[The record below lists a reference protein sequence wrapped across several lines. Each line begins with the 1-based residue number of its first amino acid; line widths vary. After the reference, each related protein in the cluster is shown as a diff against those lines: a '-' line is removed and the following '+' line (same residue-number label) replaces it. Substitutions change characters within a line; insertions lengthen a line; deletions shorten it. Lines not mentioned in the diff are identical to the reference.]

1 MNPIFGNNF
10 DNNKNK
16 NTDEVNKN
24 SNNNFYNNANN
35 NSNYNNDANNNMNF
49 NDVNNYN
56 NYNNYNGYNNFNN
69 NNYGGYNSNN
79 NYNLNYWG
87 NNSNSQNSYWT
98 NSNNVNQNQNYRSNN
113 YEENYNQNYSNNNQ
127 QNSSLHYMSN
137 QPSYVINANRRKDKT
152 NINKVLRIFCVLM
165 ILIGISMMGKSI
177 YALTFNRPKQ
187 KDNPV
192 VEINKMGKEV
202 TIEINTQYP
211 IREMSYKWNDG
222 ETTTLKGNG
231 TINVSKTIEIPN
243 GNNVLKLEIVDNFG
257 NKTQYQKQYIYQST
271 DSEKPKIELSKS
283 GNKLVIKA
291 TDNVKMSYV
300 TYQWNNDDEVRV
312 DSESSDQKEMSTE
325 IDVPKGENK
334 LLITAVDGEQNRETD
349 EEKIIGDTKPTFTMS
364 SLGDD
369 FVIKAQDDEGIE
381 SISVVIDDGTPIE
394 STGIKKK
401 EITATVPISN
411 LSEGTHKIKVTV
423 TNVNGISNTQETNI

>member
-1 MNPIFGNNF
+1 MNQIFGNNS
-10 DNNKNK
+10 DNKNNKN
-16 NTDEVNKN
+16 NDGINKN
-24 SNNNFYNNANN
+24 SDSNFYNNSN
-35 NSNYNNDANNNMNF
+35 NSNYNNA
-49 NDVNNYN
+49 NNYN
-56 NYNNYNGYNNFNN
+56 DYNIYGNDYNTYNNSSNINNNYN
-69 NNYGGYNSNN
+69 GYNSNN
-79 NYNLNYWG
+79 NYNSNYW
-87 NNSNSQNSYWT
+87 NNNSQNNDNYWANKNSANQSQNY
-98 NSNNVNQNQNYRSNN
+98 NSNNYYVNN
-113 YEENYNQNYSNNNQ
+113 NQNYSNNIK
-127 QNSSLHYMSN
+127 QNNSLHYMSN
-137 QPSYVINANRRKDKT
+137 QPSYVINANKRKDKT

-271 DSEKPKIELSKS
+271 DPEKPKIELSKS

-312 DSESSDQKEMSTE
+312 DSESNDQKEMSVE

-423 TNVNGISNTQETNI
+423 TNINGISNTQETNL